1 MGFIPIGD
9 KSRRQLVVELIAP
22 LQSDDVVTFD
32 DLAEVTGLS
41 WPKDKDLIRST
52 VAAARSSLA
61 NDHHKALAAVRGVG
75 YRVIRPEEHV
85 QAAAQLQR
93 KSGRALALARTTVD
107 TVDLSALSEP
117 DRRLAMAA
125 GAVLAYQQEQIR
137 RLDLRQ
143 KGIEKVLGSVTEK
156 VDEVEAA
163 TSAHQSRLAELE
175 ARLAALET
183 PDM

>member
-1 MGFIPIGD
+1 MGFNPIGD

-22 LQSDDVVTFD
+22 LEPDDVVTFEQ
-32 DLAEVTGLS
+32 LADVTGLS
-41 WPKDKDLIRST
+41 WQRDKELIRST
-52 VAAARSSLA
+52 VSAARSALA

-85 QAAAQLQR
+85 LVAAQLQR

-107 TVDLSALSEP
+107 TVDLSALSE
-117 DRRLAMAA
+117 DGRRLAMAA

-156 VDEVEAA
+156 VDEVTAA
-163 TSAHQSRLAELE
+163 TTAHQNRLAELE
-175 ARLAALET
+175 ARLAALEG
-183 PDM
+183 